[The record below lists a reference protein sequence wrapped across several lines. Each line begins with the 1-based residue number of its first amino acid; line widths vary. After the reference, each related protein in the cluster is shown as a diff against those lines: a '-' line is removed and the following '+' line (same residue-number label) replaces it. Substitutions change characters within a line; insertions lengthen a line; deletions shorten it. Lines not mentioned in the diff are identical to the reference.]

1 MKLSYL
7 ALENYRKFARIA
19 IEFPDGVTGIIG
31 PNGAGKTTLVE
42 AIGWALYGQ
51 AAARTKKELIKRRGA
66 SSGEPCRVLLQ
77 FELNSDQYEVMREMV
92 GKDLNP
98 NAWVKVNSQL
108 VVPPGANSAAEST
121 SYLMQKIGM
130 DRESFFT
137 SLVAK
142 QKELNAL
149 SDRTYGERRK
159 LILRMLKIDAL
170 DQVITNIRSDKRD
183 RRKAIEF
190 IKPRLKPIEEL
201 KQRLKT
207 LKDEEQ
213 AELKK
218 KLVVEERIAKQASL
232 VAELKQ
238 NRDEGQAK
246 YEEFNNLCQAIGRFE
261 EREASKK
268 EEEISKNKELEELKA
283 TAIKLKE
290 IQPKIS
296 EYKALENEK
305 QKLEEQRE
313 SYYKTQQLEASK
325 TRILEELEKLKERRK
340 RMDKAKKGLELDFQR
355 CCDLKQKGKEM
366 LEKLSQAQNLINQK
380 ELKKEQLKKRIQEIE
395 RQKTF
400 LKGPQSRCPTCK
412 RPLGLS
418 YYLVIEGYNEAIE
431 ENKKTCSSLEAELA
445 KLKAQVALSEGEK
458 KSTEEELTLFE
469 KAPGK
474 LEQLKEE
481 IKNIEEQAKE
491 MESKNAEISK
501 AMAKVGEVEF
511 EELKWKRVSEQLAAL
526 QLLHEQWIK
535 LTNKVERIKV
545 LEEELRKISEKLREL
560 NKLIFQSKERLVKIG
575 FDEATYKKIRE
586 AYDRSKD
593 GLAEL
598 EREKATITQ
607 KILQLKND
615 KTKTQEEIG
624 EQEKLLTQISEL
636 RREIRYLDRLAG
648 DREEGLLN
656 EFKSNLISRIGP
668 ALSSYASQLLSQLS
682 GEKYSGLEVDENY
695 EIHLIDQGESYA
707 LDRFSGGETDLA
719 NLCLRLAISQVIAER
734 SGSID
739 FQFIILDE
747 IFGSQDQ
754 ERKGNILSTLNGLT
768 QRFRQI
774 FLITHVDEVK
784 DAMEYVIM
792 VKEREDGTSSVSLG

>member
-1 MKLSYL
+1 
-7 ALENYRKFARIA
+7 
-19 IEFPDGVTGIIG
+19 
-31 PNGAGKTTLVE
+31 
-42 AIGWALYGQ
+42 
-51 AAARTKKELIKRRGA
+51 
-66 SSGEPCRVLLQ
+66 
-77 FELNSDQYEVMREMV
+77 
-92 GKDLNP
+92 
-98 NAWVKVNSQL
+98 
-108 VVPPGANSAAEST
+108 
-121 SYLMQKIGM
+121 
-130 DRESFFT
+130 
-137 SLVAK
+137 
-142 QKELNAL
+142 
-149 SDRTYGERRK
+149 
-159 LILRMLKIDAL
+159 
-170 DQVITNIRSDKRD
+170 
-183 RRKAIEF
+183 
-190 IKPRLKPIEEL
+190 
-201 KQRLKT
+201 
-207 LKDEEQ
+207 
-213 AELKK
+213 
-218 KLVVEERIAKQASL
+218 
-232 VAELKQ
+232 
-238 NRDEGQAK
+238 
-246 YEEFNNLCQAIGRFE
+246 
-261 EREASKK
+261 
-268 EEEISKNKELEELKA
+268 
-283 TAIKLKE
+283 
-290 IQPKIS
+290 
-296 EYKALENEK
+296 
-305 QKLEEQRE
+305 
-313 SYYKTQQLEASK
+313 
-325 TRILEELEKLKERRK
+325 
-340 RMDKAKKGLELDFQR
+340 
-355 CCDLKQKGKEM
+355 M